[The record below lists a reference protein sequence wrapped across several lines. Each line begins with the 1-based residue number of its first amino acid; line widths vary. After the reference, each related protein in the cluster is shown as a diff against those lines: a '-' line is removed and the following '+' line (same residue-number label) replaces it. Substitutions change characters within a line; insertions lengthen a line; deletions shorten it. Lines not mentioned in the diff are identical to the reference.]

1 MPKVSQDHP
10 DERRRQIL
18 RAAGRCFAE
27 QGFHTTTMHDIIK
40 ASRLSA
46 GAIYNYFSSKED
58 IIAAIADARHAR
70 EAELFRQAD
79 GEPDPFVAM
88 QNLARTMFEQLS
100 DEGQDEERRVGV
112 QLWAEALGNE
122 KLRRMTKEG
131 TAEPHRVLSRLVERM
146 KASGDL
152 PVGLDSDATAR
163 AMIALFQGMVL
174 QKCRDRDL
182 DMRASVSVVLLLW
195 RSLRVKLSPG

>member
-1 MPKVSQDHP
+1 MPKVSQDHL